1 MSKLDDLVATNPIPS
16 WRGIA
21 YTVIVVIS
29 GLLVWAYFSTL
40 PQSASVDGFI
50 QPEGAVK
57 VVQHLEGGIV
67 QELFVRE
74 GNTVTEGQPL
84 MQLQLGTQSQNREE
98 LSARLDGL
106 FLSQARLK
114 AEASGQPLAFPA
126 DLEARRPDLTATE
139 RRTYEARQ
147 NERGS
152 TGQLLQQQIQQREL
166 EIKEFQSKK
175 ASLQRELGSVE
186 QKFKIAKDLLK
197 DGLTTRTEYLQ
208 LEQDM
213 EKIKGEI
220 GVADVAIPR
229 TQAALR
235 EAQEKAREDQFKGRT
250 VANTELGKIEQDIAR
265 TTELLQSASAQ
276 AQRTVVLSPV
286 AGTIKKMA
294 VNTIGGVVRP
304 GDPIIEIVPSDQK
317 LIIDA
322 KLKPIDVGFVAEGQE
337 ALIKVSSFDFSRYGG
352 VDGRVVRVAPDS
364 TVDDKGNAFYRV
376 IIEPDR
382 NFIGNQAGE
391 HDLKPGMMA
400 QVNIVTG
407 QQSVLDYLMK
417 PVLKLRYESFTER

>member
-1 MSKLDDLVATNPIPS
+1 MSKLDDLVESNPIPS
-16 WRGIA
+16 WRGLA
-21 YTVIVVIS
+21 YTVIIVIVA
-29 GLLVWAYFSTL
+29 GLVWAHFTQL
-40 PQSASVDGFI
+40 PQSASVDGFV
-50 QPEGAVK
+50 QPEGQVK

-74 GNTVTEGQPL
+74 GATVTEGQPL
-84 MQLQLGTQSQNREE
+84 MQLQRGTQSQNREE
-98 LSARLDGL
+98 LQARLDGL
-106 FLSQARLK
+106 MLSQARLK
-114 AEASGQPLAFPA
+114 AEASGQPIAFPA

-147 NERGS
+147 NERSS
-152 TGQLLQQQIQQREL
+152 TGQLLQQQVQQREL

-197 DGLTTRTEYLQ
+197 DGLTTRVEYLQ
-208 LEQDM
+208 LEQDI
-213 EKIKGEI
+213 EKIRGEI
-220 GVADVAIPR
+220 AVADVAIPR

-235 EAQEKAREDQFKGRT
+235 EAQEKAREDQLKGRT
-250 VANTELGKIEQDIAR
+250 AANTELGKIEQDIAR
-265 TTELLQSASAQ
+265 TTELLQSASQQ
-276 AQRTVVLSPV
+276 ADRTAVVSPV
-286 AGTIKKMA
+286 SGTIKKMA

-322 KLKPIDVGFVAEGQE
+322 KLKPLDVGFVAPGQE
-337 ALIKVSSFDFSRYGG
+337 ALIKVSSFDFARYGG
-352 VDGRVVRVAPDS
+352 LDGKVVRVAPDS

-382 NFIGNQAGE
+382 TYIGAQAGE
-391 HDLKPGMMA
+391 HELKPGMMA

-407 QQSVLDYLMK
+407 QQTFLDYLMK